1 VQKSPTRLG
10 LSLTAALAA
19 LLLVGCSQQG
29 GESGGGGS
37 AGGGSQEA
45 GDHAGDHGDHEGDHA
60 GHGDHSE
67 HGGEHGDHGADAP
80 EDFDAA
86 VAQVSELRDTI
97 VSALEADDAEAAHDP
112 LHDIGHTLEHVER
125 YAGDLD
131 LSEAEQEKVDSAI
144 NSLFDAFGSIDE
156 QFHGGEGKSL
166 DEVRD
171 SIDASMETLRQHV
184 SGDE

>member
-1 VQKSPTRLG
+1 MQTSPTRLG
-10 LSLTAALAA
+10 FSLAVALTALP
-19 LLLVGCSQQG
+19 LGGCSQQG
-29 GESGGGGS
+29 GEPT
-37 AGGGSQEA
+37 GGGSQEA
-45 GDHAGDHGDHEGDHA
+45 GDHAGDHEGDHA

-67 HGGEHGDHGADAP
+67 HDGDHGDHGADAP

-86 VAQVSELRDTI
+86 VAQLSELRDKI

-112 LHDIGHTLEHVER
+112 LHDIGHTLEHVEQ
-125 YAGDLD
+125 YAGNLD

-171 SIDASMETLRQHV
+171 SIDASMEKLRQHV
-184 SGDE
+184 SGGE